1 MRIQDRQLA
10 NVEMM
15 PGGFDQLR
23 RLHETVDAAGAPSQ
37 REPAPASAVA
47 QPPTFAVDEAADA
60 ANPFIALL
68 RPPEGAAPGPSARPA
83 PNPWASRPAAPAAPG
98 GGAANPFAS
107 LFGGGAGGG
116 VAPPAMPPFGGGA
129 LGAMGA
135 VPGPEQLAQVD
146 GLIAALETNPVSAT
160 QCIHVQSAR
169 RPLQLIDAVDIT
181 ATTCCSFASS
191 LPCLDAGSPTVHHL
205 TRSHLPCLVLTQGL
219 RQSIASLVC
228 IFLALS

>member
-146 GLIAALETNPVSAT
+146 GLIAALETNPVSVT
-160 QCIHVQSAR
+160 FSAYMYNLR
-169 RPLQLIDAVDIT
+169 AVP
-181 ATTCCSFASS
+181 CSS
-191 LPCLDAGSPTVHHL
+191 LMQLTSPQRRVACSHL

-219 RQSIASLVC
+219 RQSMEAMMG
-228 IFLALS
+228 